1 VYILTESIDEGVVR
15 MWSFSA
21 TSKLEVAEQIVQNIA
36 NFAATGLFTGI
47 SWTSGLARWHK
58 AEQLEPQGLLEAISQ
73 SHVEGDST
81 SGFQLHRLE
90 TGRVSRLA
98 TDVTH
103 IE

>member
-15 MWSFSA
+15 MWSFDA
-21 TSKLEVAEQIVQNIA
+21 TSKLEVAEQIVQNMA
-36 NFAATGLFTGI
+36 YFTATGMFSGI
-47 SWTSGLARWHK
+47 SWTSGLARWHRSG
-58 AEQLEPQGLLEAISQ
+58 QLETQSLLEAISA

-90 TGRVSRLA
+90 IGRVGAVAS
-98 TDVTH
+98 DVTH